1 MAQPEIEY
9 MTLKEIVN
17 IVDGEILCGEDDIE
31 RNVIHGFSSD
41 LMSDVL
47 TLLDDDILLITGL
60 SNNQSIRTAE
70 MSDIRQILFVR
81 NKVPTETMIQMAREH
96 DITLITTKY
105 SMFKT
110 SGLLFSSGLKP
121 VY

>member
-1 MAQPEIEY
+1 
-9 MTLKEIVN
+9 MTLQEVVT
-17 IVDGEILCGEDDIE
+17 IVDGTVLCGQEDIQ

-81 NKVPTETMIQMAREH
+81 NKIPTQTMIQMAKEH
-96 DITLITTKY
+96 GITLITTKY
-105 SMFKT
+105 SMFKA
-110 SGLLFSSGLKP
+110 SGLLFSSGLQP

>member
-1 MAQPEIEY
+1 
-9 MTLKEIVN
+9 MTLREVVK
-17 IVDGEILCGEDDIE
+17 IVDGQVLCGEDDIE
-31 RNVIHGFSSD
+31 RDVIHGFSSD

-81 NKVPTETMIQMAREH
+81 NKVPTQTMIEMANEH
-96 DITLITTKY
+96 GIALITTKY

-110 SGLLFSSGLKP
+110 SGLLFSSGLQP